1 MPEVDARDA
10 GLTAEA
16 MYDSRSSDTFTK
28 HGLAA
33 QVQYVQSDESLGADR
48 NWSRIEGA
56 LRVPVPVGNNAMWV
70 TVAGGTDVGS
80 HTLPGDRAFSLGGPR
95 TLSAYQIDEFRAR
108 GYWLTQ
114 ASFLWRLVDIVP
126 TKSQALYGGLAL
138 QAAGLYDR
146 VDRVADGEVY
156 TVAAILGGPTPV
168 GTLTL
173 GVGASTD
180 SWGIWLALGR
190 PVGKGSILEGGLF
203 R

>member
-1 MPEVDARDA
+1 MRCGSA
-10 GLTAEA
+10 
-16 MYDSRSSDTFTK
+16 S
-28 HGLAA
+28 
-33 QVQYVQSDESLGADR
+33 
-48 NWSRIEGA
+48 
-56 LRVPVPVGNNAMWV
+56 
-70 TVAGGTDVGS
+70 AGGTDVGS

-173 GVGASTD
+173 GVGVSTD